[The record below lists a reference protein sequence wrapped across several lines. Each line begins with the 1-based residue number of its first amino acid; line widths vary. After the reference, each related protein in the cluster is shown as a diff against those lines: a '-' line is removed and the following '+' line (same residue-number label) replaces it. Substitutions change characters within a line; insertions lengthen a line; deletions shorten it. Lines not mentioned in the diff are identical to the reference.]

1 MLGTE
6 RVSWIDLTKAI
17 SLVSIIVVHSI
28 TRDALSTILTGF
40 VIPAFFILY
49 GVTHRNEKHRHNMGH
64 CIRSRFRSLM
74 IPYILLSV
82 SMLVLYSFL
91 YPIVDMGLTPADFA
105 FWLVYGSG
113 PAERVSHLWFLRTM
127 FFTIVVFLLV
137 DKYLHDKPSIL
148 RYIIILCLPALGV
161 MTKTAMGVELVPW
174 GIDSVFIAL
183 SFMMIGNEIR
193 RHHELSSW
201 SVSTSIDAIAISI
214 SLIVF
219 VWLSLYNG
227 FVNVGE
233 GLYGQSIYIHMITGV
248 LGTHI
253 LSVLSYYFCRH
264 HMVPNLLSRFIKY
277 GQEIYEL
284 HPLMIEINV
293 QLLGGLLIW
302 DALMIYP
309 NNPLFIVNLLSGI
322 LVSWLIASKVISKS
336 RILRFVFL
344 GKST

>member
-1 MLGTE
+1 MLDSN

-28 TRDALSTILTGF
+28 TRDALSTVLTGF

-49 GVTHRNEKHRHNMGH
+49 GVTHRNEKHRHNMGQ

-74 IPYILLSV
+74 IPYILLSIG
-82 SMLVLYSFL
+82 MLVLYSFL
-91 YPIVDMGLTPADFA
+91 YPVVDMGLTPADFA

-127 FFTIVVFLLV
+127 FFAIVVFLLI

-148 RYIIILCLPALGV
+148 RYIIILCSPALGV
-161 MTKTAMGVELVPW
+161 LIKSALGVELVPW

-193 RHHELSSW
+193 RYQELSPW

-214 SLIVF
+214 SLVVF

-233 GLYGQSIYIHMITGV
+233 GLYGESIYIHMITGV

-264 HMVPNLLSRFIKY
+264 HMVPTLLSRFIKY

-284 HPLMIEINV
+284 HPLMIELNV
-293 QLLGGLLIW
+293 QVLGGLLIW
-302 DALMIYP
+302 DAIMIYP
-309 NNPLFIVNLLSGI
+309 NNPLFVVNLLSGI
-322 LVSWLIASKVISKS
+322 LVSWLIASRVISKS
-336 RILRFVFL
+336 RVLRFVFL